1 MTRSLALVGPS
12 WPGRSRVPGRAA
24 AANGA
29 VTRLK
34 FIFAYL
40 LAGAVPALA
49 LGQSVNIVCSAESCH
64 FAPYFRGEGGFV
76 GERAPTHVDDR
87 GAPLP
92 IRFVLECGRVT
103 VSGEVEPDADGII
116 RQLLTGREGLACWGD
131 GGTFELRGL
140 RDGGW
145 YWINDRRN
153 SAVSPLVRLGARAN
167 PETKPFDPG
176 GVTMTTIRRGAATY
190 VKHEPT
196 GRVGIIPNILP
207 VAATPDCSGEAPNG
221 EACLLGSPEDWSL
234 VLTTGDGDAP
244 VGAGAIERGADVSVK
259 VSLVGRNFVRTG
271 TVATDISLSG
281 GTRGETIL
289 SAPAEVTIS
298 GTPPDAAEGGEL
310 AWTILVADDPDLCAA
325 THPDRLLE
333 QTVVVTASAAL
344 AGAVPAYAAGEG
356 PSASFT
362 INCPDSG

>member
-1 MTRSLALVGPS
+1 MLGPRGLVAAG
-12 WPGRSRVPGRAA
+12 SRVGAA

-34 FIFAYL
+34 PIFAYL

-49 LGQSVNIVCSAESCH
+49 LGQSVNIVCPAESCH

-116 RQLLTGREGLACWGD
+116 RQVLTGREGLACWGD

-153 SAVSPLVRLGARAN
+153 SAVSP
-167 PETKPFDPG
+167 PG
-176 GVTMTTIRRGAATY
+176 QAGRPAPIRRRTRSIPAA
-190 VKHEPT
+190 
-196 GRVGIIPNILP
+196 
-207 VAATPDCSGEAPNG
+207 
-221 EACLLGSPEDWSL
+221 
-234 VLTTGDGDAP
+234 
-244 VGAGAIERGADVSVK
+244 
-259 VSLVGRNFVRTG
+259 
-271 TVATDISLSG
+271 
-281 GTRGETIL
+281 
-289 SAPAEVTIS
+289 
-298 GTPPDAAEGGEL
+298 
-310 AWTILVADDPDLCAA
+310 
-325 THPDRLLE
+325 
-333 QTVVVTASAAL
+333 
-344 AGAVPAYAAGEG
+344 
-356 PSASFT
+356 
-362 INCPDSG
+362 